1 MARNGTNWHPD
12 GKTAAVGYIRVST
25 DEQAR
30 GGVGLDTQRQKIIA
44 YAELHGL
51 EPVTIHADEGRS
63 GKSTDKRPGLAAALD
78 QACEQQGALI
88 VYSLSRLARSTRDA
102 INIAERLGKA
112 GANLVS
118 ITENIDT
125 TTPIGR
131 FFFTTM
137 AALAQLERDVIG
149 QRTADALAAKKA
161 KGERI
166 SGIIPYGY
174 DLAPDGKRLIENAAE
189 QANIA
194 TIVELRS
201 EGLSARAIIA
211 ELEKRE
217 LKPPRGAKWH
227 VSTVMSICRR
237 SHLNELG
244 DRARAESDVLA
255 VHGAIASDYRL
266 DRVVTVS
273 RVATAPTGAISLSR
287 CGERFLAGSV
297 GCGHRFCCAGAGS
310 G

>member
-1 MARNGTNWHPD
+1 MARNGTKCHPH

-25 DEQAR
+25 AEQAKD
-30 GGVGLDTQRQKIIA
+30 GVGLDTQRHKIIA
-44 YAELHGL
+44 YAKLHDL

-63 GKSTDKRPGLAAALD
+63 GKSTEKRSGLAAALD
-78 QACEQQGALI
+78 EACERQGAVV

-102 INIAERLGKA
+102 INIAERLEKA

-149 QRTADALAAKKA
+149 QRTADALAHKKA
-161 KGERI
+161 NGERI
-166 SGIIPYGY
+166 SGIIPYGF
-174 DLAPDGKRLIENAAE
+174 DLAADGKRLVENPAE
-189 QANIA
+189 QKTIA

-201 EGLSARAIIA
+201 KGLSARAIIA
-211 ELEKRE
+211 ELLQRE

-227 VSTVMSICRR
+227 VSTVMTISRR
-237 SHLNELG
+237 
-244 DRARAESDVLA
+244 
-255 VHGAIASDYRL
+255 
-266 DRVVTVS
+266 
-273 RVATAPTGAISLSR
+273 P
-287 CGERFLAGSV
+287 
-297 GCGHRFCCAGAGS
+297 
-310 G
+310 